1 MKDST
6 IALIRHTLTF
16 IGGTLVTR
24 GLLDEALLQELV
36 GALITLTS
44 VSWMLFDKLKK
55 K

>member
-6 IALIRHTLTF
+6 LALIRHTLTF
-16 IGGTLVTR
+16 VGGALVTR

-44 VSWMLFDKLKK
+44 VGWMLFDKLKK